1 MQRLRVLVLLPY
13 PVGHAPSQRFRI
25 EHFLGDLR
33 SLAEVDVDSFLD
45 EDGWAILYKPGRY
58 FAKAGAIARGFVVRY
73 RRLFTLRRYDA
84 VWVHR
89 ETAPIGWPVYGWL
102 LTQVFRR
109 KVFFEFDDAIW
120 MPNVS
125 DSNRVFSVI
134 KPYRNARFMMQS
146 AHCNVAGNEWLADF
160 ARQLNPNSVCI
171 PTVVDTD
178 KVHNRVQ
185 NQATDDP
192 VIGWT
197 GSHSTLG
204 YLESLIPLL
213 EEVYR
218 IQRFKLRVISD
229 RKPAF
234 SFPELD
240 YVPWS
245 ASSEGDDLLGMHIG
259 LMPLPDA
266 DWARG
271 KCGLKLIQYM
281 AMGIVPVASAVGVNP
296 EIVAHTVNG
305 YLCSSAAEWKDAL
318 LRLLTEHEHRQA
330 LARNCRG
337 AVIDRYSVN
346 SQRHKFLHLFTE
358 LHP

>member
-1 MQRLRVLVLLPY
+1 MAQLRVLVLLPY

-33 SLAEVDVDSFLD
+33 SIAQVDIDSFLD
-45 EDGWAILYKPGRY
+45 EDGWAILYKPRHY
-58 FAKAGAIARGFVVRY
+58 LAKVYSIARGFVRRY
-73 RRLFTLRRYDA
+73 ALLASVRRYDA
-84 VWVHR
+84 IWVHR
-89 ETAPIGWPVYGWL
+89 ETAPLGWPLYGWL
-102 LTQVFRR
+102 LTKAFKR

-125 DSNRVFSVI
+125 HSNRLFAVI
-134 KPYRNARFMMQS
+134 KPYRNARFMMRS
-146 AHCNVAGNEWLADF
+146 AHCNVAGNAWLAEF
-160 ARQLNPNSVCI
+160 ARQLNPSTVCI
-171 PTVVDTD
+171 PTVVDTEN
-178 KVHNRVQ
+178 VHNRLQ
-185 NQATDDP
+185 NQAIDDP

-197 GSHSTLG
+197 GSHSTLD
-204 YLESLIPLL
+204 YIEALVPLL

-229 RKPAF
+229 RKPTF
-234 SFPELD
+234 EFPELD
-240 YVPWS
+240 YVQWS
-245 ASSEGDDLLGMHIG
+245 AASEGDDLLGMHIG

-296 EIVAHTVNG
+296 EIVSQGSNG
-305 YLCSSAAEWKDAL
+305 YLCHTPEEWKTAL
-318 LRLLTEHEHRQA
+318 LRLLTEHKHRQA
-330 LARNCRG
+330 LASNCRS
-337 AVIDRYSVN
+337 AVMNRYSVE